1 MKLITGTYLE
11 SLLFYDPDEGT
22 LTWIDP
28 GKHNMRYVGMLAGNI
43 ASDGYRKVR
52 IDGQL
57 YIASH
62 LACLWMLGRWP
73 YEEMDHKD
81 RNRSNDKWDN
91 LREATSSEN
100 KYNRGDSSLR
110 GVYRSGTKWWAGVGR
125 SGYLGMFNSLEA
137 AITARDAEAYRLGGD
152 FAVLNVPKELST

>member
-11 SLLFYDPDEGT
+11 SLLWYDPDEGT
-22 LTWIDP
+22 FTWVNP
-28 GKHNMRYVGMLAGNI
+28 GKHNMRYAGKLAGTI
-43 ASDGYRKVR
+43 GADGYRKIR

-62 LACLWMLGRWP
+62 LACLWMTGKWP
-73 YEEMDHKD
+73 DEEMDHKD

-100 KYNRGDSSLR
+100 KFNQGDDNLR
-110 GVYRSGTKWWAGVGR
+110 GVYIRGNKWWASVGR
-125 SGYLGMFNSLEA
+125 SGYLGMFDTLEA
-137 AITARDAEAYRLGGD
+137 AIIARDAKALRLGGD
-152 FAVLNVPKELST
+152 FAVLNIPKEQL